1 MFGIRPSSVLVLRVL
16 RVKFH
21 SNNSD
26 FLVEA
31 NSSDIQL
38 FRGVSSVRMDLSSI
52 HKTWMHHLFNE
63 ELLIID
69 VVIQLITVISFNILQ
84 VPYPNG
90 AISRGTDQI
99 LIIEVPAEIMDQV
112 SMATQ
117 NDLEV
122 AVFAI
127 IDFDDCFVV

>member
-38 FRGVSSVRMDLSSI
+38 FRGVSGVRMDFSSI

-63 ELLIID
+63 ELFIID
-69 VVIQLITVISFNILQ
+69 VVIQLITVISFNVLQ
-84 VPYPNG
+84 VPYSNG

>member
-1 MFGIRPSSVLVLRVL
+1 
-16 RVKFH
+16 
-21 SNNSD
+21 
-26 FLVEA
+26 
-31 NSSDIQL
+31 
-38 FRGVSSVRMDLSSI
+38 
-52 HKTWMHHLFNE
+52 
-63 ELLIID
+63 
-69 VVIQLITVISFNILQ
+69 VISFNVLQ

>member
-52 HKTWMHHLFNE
+52 HKTWMHHFFNE

-69 VVIQLITVISFNILQ
+69 VVIQLITVISFNVLQ
-84 VPYPNG
+84 VPYSNG

>member
-1 MFGIRPSSVLVLRVL
+1 
-16 RVKFH
+16 
-21 SNNSD
+21 
-26 FLVEA
+26 
-31 NSSDIQL
+31 
-38 FRGVSSVRMDLSSI
+38 
-52 HKTWMHHLFNE
+52 MHHLFNE

-69 VVIQLITVISFNILQ
+69 VVIQLITVISFNVLQ

-127 IDFDDCFVV
+127 KDFDDCFVV